1 VARPFERRSGG
12 AFLIALVLAGASA
25 CASGG
30 GLRAAQQAERHG
42 DYDRAVVEYTRAV
55 KANPDNQ
62 TARLSLDRARI
73 KASQEHYFRGRRLAA
88 AERYEEAALELQVAT
103 ELNPTDAAAQAE
115 LREIRRRLRT
125 KVAVSHEGKTEL
137 QTLVERA
144 RAAAPPGL
152 DLPLD
157 AKLPESFRLSDATAR
172 MAFLALAKYANL
184 NITFDPAFR
193 GDDRV
198 SADFRNA
205 TLANALASL
214 TATTHTFYRVTAQ
227 RTITI
232 IPDTPAKRREYEEQ
246 VVQTFYISNADLKE
260 VIDLL
265 RIVVDVRQISQT
277 TAVNSISLR
286 DTPER
291 IAAAAKLIAAIDKAR
306 PEVVINVELLSVDR
320 NKLREYGLQIASPG
334 SDGINTVLDANRTG
348 LTLQTL
354 SNLTPSDVF
363 VTGLPAL
370 YFRLLKND
378 TATRAL
384 ASPQLRTSDGLP
396 AQARFGDRVAL
407 TVTQFAPIA
416 TGGINQQPITSY
428 NYENIGVNIDITPR
442 THHNDEVS
450 LTLKVS
456 VSNISGSLNGQPT
469 IGNREITTTIRLKDG
484 ETNMLAGLI
493 RDEERTVLAG
503 IPGLSDLPFVGKLFA
518 NNHKESLESD
528 IVLTLTPHIV
538 RVLDISEDDLRP
550 FRVSREPSGPPAV
563 ELPSITLPPRD
574 KELEPPPPG
583 TPPETPPATFPQPLQ
598 PTLPTQPLKGPLPG
612 TIVPIL
618 PPAPP
623 PPAKKGGGG
632 S

>member
-1 VARPFERRSGG
+1 VARPLERRRCG
-12 AFLIALVLAGASA
+12 AFLIALALAGAA
-25 CASGG
+25 GCATGG
-30 GLRAAQQAERHG
+30 PIRAGQQAEQRG
-42 DYDRAVVEYTRAV
+42 DYDRAVVEYTNAV
-55 KANPDNQ
+55 RANPNDQ
-62 TARLSLDRARI
+62 TARFSLERVRLR
-73 KASQEHYFRGRRLAA
+73 ASQEHYLRGRRLAA

-103 ELNPTDAAAQAE
+103 ELNPTDAAAEAE
-115 LREIRRRLRT
+115 LRETRQRLRT
-125 KVAVSHEGKTEL
+125 KIAISREGKTEL

-144 RAAAPPGL
+144 REAGPAGL

-157 AKLPESFRLSDATAR
+157 ATLPEALRFSDATAR
-172 MAFLALAKYANL
+172 MAFTALAKYANL

-198 SADFRNA
+198 TADFRNT

-214 TATTHTFYRVTAQ
+214 TATTRTFYRVTAQ

-246 VVQTFYISNADLKE
+246 VVQTFYVSNADLKE

-265 RIVVDVRQISQT
+265 RIVVDVRQISQM
-277 TAVNSISLR
+277 TAVNSISLK

-320 NKLREYGLQIASPG
+320 TRLREFGLQIASPG
-334 SDGINTVLDANRTG
+334 SDGINTQLNVNRPD
-348 LTLQTL
+348 LTLQAL
-354 SNLTPSDVF
+354 RNLTQSDVF
-363 VTGLPAL
+363 VTGVPAL

-378 TATRAL
+378 ANTRTL

-396 AQARFGDRVAL
+396 AQARFGDRVPV
-407 TVTQFAPIA
+407 TVTTFAPIA
-416 TGGINQQPITSY
+416 TGGINQQPISSFV
-428 NYENIGVNIDITPR
+428 YENIGVNIDITPR
-442 THHNDEVS
+442 THHDDEVS

-456 VSNISGSLNGQPT
+456 VSNISGTLNGQPT
-469 IGNREITTTIRLKDG
+469 FGNREITTTIRLKDG

-503 IPGLSDLPFVGKLFA
+503 IPGLSDMPLVGRLFA
-518 NNHKESLESD
+518 NNHKETMESD

-538 RVLDISEDDLRP
+538 RVLDLSEADLRP
-550 FRVSREPSGPPAV
+550 FRLGRDTGGPAPA
-563 ELPSITLPPRD
+563 ELPAIVLPPRD
-574 KELEPPPPG
+574 KEVEPPAEG
-583 TPPETPPATFPQPLQ
+583 APATAPTFPQPLQ
-598 PTLPTQPLKGPLPG
+598 PNAPAQPSKGTTPG
-612 TIVPIL
+612 TVAPIL

-623 PPAKKGGGG
+623 DPKKKGGGG